1 MDDVLGVELSRQL
14 ANKPVRTIG
23 YGFHSPEE
31 RYSNQFKMV
40 YGSNLKVDIEGMEFD
55 IEFEDNHEHLRI
67 GLLGKFNASN
77 LLAVVATLLAS
88 GIRLPDAVRSLQSV
102 QPIPGRM
109 EKYEGVGQPIIIV
122 DYAHTPD
129 ALEKV
134 LCTLR
139 ELSRTASQKKGTAG
153 HNARLI
159 CVVGCG
165 GDRDKG
171 KRVMVGEVATRL
183 ADEVIFTSD
192 NPRTENPLSI
202 IQDIVA
208 GASTKNYQ
216 IEADRALAIYQAIDN
231 AQPGDIV
238 LIAGK
243 GHEKFQEI
251 QGQKIPFND
260 VKVVQQVLKD
270 LAMKVRV

>member
-1 MDDVLGVELSRQL
+1 M
-14 ANKPVRTIG
+14 
-23 YGFHSPEE
+23 
-31 RYSNQFKMV
+31 
-40 YGSNLKVDIEGMEFD
+40 
-55 IEFEDNHEHLRI
+55 
-67 GLLGKFNASN
+67 GKFNASN

-88 GIRLPDAVRSLQSV
+88 GIRLPDAVRSLQSI

-109 EKYEGVGQPIIIV
+109 EKYEGIGQPIIIV

-139 ELSRTASQKKGTAG
+139 ELSRNASQKKGAAG
-153 HNARLI
+153 QNARLF

-192 NPRTENPLSI
+192 NPRTEDPLSI
-202 IQDIVA
+202 IKDIVA
-208 GASTKNYQ
+208 GAGAKNYQ
-216 IEADRALAIYQAIDN
+216 IEVDRALAIYQAIDN

-251 QGQKIPFND
+251 KGQKVPFND
-260 VKVVQQVLKD
+260 VEVVQQVLKD